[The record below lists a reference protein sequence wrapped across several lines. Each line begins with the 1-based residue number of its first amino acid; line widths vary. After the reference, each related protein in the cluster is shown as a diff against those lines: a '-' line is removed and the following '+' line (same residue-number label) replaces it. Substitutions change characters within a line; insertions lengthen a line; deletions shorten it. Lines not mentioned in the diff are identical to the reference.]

1 MAIFDR
7 ALALAFLAIL
17 TAAAPALAAD
27 RAPVIVPVPGQPFF
41 FQLAPIFVPVIDK
54 DRVSRQVSIAIA
66 IEIAD
71 GGQVPAVEAKRH
83 MLDDAFLRDV
93 YVFVQQRGGV
103 GRPQAEQALKEKL
116 RAAAQRILNPVAV
129 TEIEIEEFF
138 ERNP

>member
-1 MAIFDR
+1 MSISDR
-7 ALALAFLAIL
+7 ARALAFLAIL
-17 TAAAPALAAD
+17 AAAAPAWAAD
-27 RAPVIVPVPGQPFF
+27 RAPVVMPVPGQPFF

-54 DRVSRQVSIAIA
+54 DRISRQVSIAIA

-71 GGQVPAVEAKRH
+71 GSQVPAVEAKRQ

-116 RAAAQRILNPVAV
+116 RAAARRILDPVAV
-129 TEIEIEEFF
+129 TEVDIEEFF
-138 ERNP
+138 ERQR